1 MFDFYGADA
10 EEALKRLHSSP
21 IGISEREAESRLE
34 KYGANALEKGKKSGF
49 LKLFL
54 GQFKDVM
61 IILLIAAA
69 VVTAT
74 MAVLSGDRSDLTDT
88 FIILFIIFLNA
99 LVGAVQQYR
108 ADRAIENLKKLSV
121 CSVKCRRAGRD
132 VVIDGERL
140 VPGDVI
146 TLAEGDMVPADCR
159 ILSCAALK
167 CDESALT
174 GESAGEMKSAL
185 PVRGENVP
193 VSAQKNILFS
203 STYVLGGTATA
214 VVFATGMRTEIGK
227 IAAMLSTAKESP
239 TPLENS
245 LNKLG
250 RLITAFVLA
259 VTAVIFILSLVVR
272 RDGIAANFM
281 TAVAIAVAAIPEG
294 LPAVVTIIMAMG
306 VRRMSGEH
314 VVIRK
319 LRSVETLG
327 GCNYVCTDKTGTLT
341 ENRMRVKEES
351 CSSSARRLLY
361 MCMHECVN
369 VKGGSGAYI
378 GDPTEVAVK
387 LHAAARLP
395 EPCAERVAEIPFS
408 SERKVMTVGVRI
420 SSRGDGG
427 YSGEYSFSKGAPDV
441 LVRACTKIYDE
452 GGVRPMTEGDRARI
466 LGAGDKMSAKALR
479 VLAFACR
486 EGEARES
493 GLTYLGMCGMSDPL
507 KAGVP
512 LAVAESR
519 RAGITTVMITG
530 DHKKTAFAVAKQA
543 GIAEREEQ
551 VISGEELD
559 RLDLEGR
566 REAVKRCTVFARV
579 TPRHKNAIVGY
590 LKEGGN
596 VVAMTGDGVN
606 DAPSI
611 KTADIGIAM
620 GTSGTDVTKNAS
632 DMVITDD
639 NFTTIV
645 AAVREGRRIFSN
657 IKKTICFFLATNLAE
672 VLAVLVASLALF
684 NFDFLRS
691 TQLLWINLITDSFPV
706 LALGCER
713 VDDYAMRRP
722 PERAEKA
729 LFSRGT
735 AASVVFF
742 GLYMTAVVLGVFV
755 CALAVWG
762 NAVASTMTFLSISF
776 LELFHA
782 FNTRSERASALSG
795 LSGNKVLVATV
806 LAGIALNVLICA
818 VPPLASAFGLVML
831 APAQWAA
838 VAAASL
844 SVVLA
849 GELYKAALR
858 IRDGRAARRAGI
870 KSKARAF

>member
-351 CSSSARRLLY
+351 
-361 MCMHECVN
+361 
-369 VKGGSGAYI
+369 
-378 GDPTEVAVK
+378 
-387 LHAAARLP
+387 
-395 EPCAERVAEIPFS
+395 
-408 SERKVMTVGVRI
+408 
-420 SSRGDGG
+420 
-427 YSGEYSFSKGAPDV
+427 
-441 LVRACTKIYDE
+441 
-452 GGVRPMTEGDRARI
+452 
-466 LGAGDKMSAKALR
+466 
-479 VLAFACR
+479 
-486 EGEARES
+486 
-493 GLTYLGMCGMSDPL
+493 
-507 KAGVP
+507 
-512 LAVAESR
+512 
-519 RAGITTVMITG
+519 
-530 DHKKTAFAVAKQA
+530 
-543 GIAEREEQ
+543 
-551 VISGEELD
+551 
-559 RLDLEGR
+559 
-566 REAVKRCTVFARV
+566 
-579 TPRHKNAIVGY
+579 
-590 LKEGGN
+590 
-596 VVAMTGDGVN
+596 
-606 DAPSI
+606 
-611 KTADIGIAM
+611 
-620 GTSGTDVTKNAS
+620 
-632 DMVITDD
+632 
-639 NFTTIV
+639 
-645 AAVREGRRIFSN
+645 
-657 IKKTICFFLATNLAE
+657 
-672 VLAVLVASLALF
+672 
-684 NFDFLRS
+684 
-691 TQLLWINLITDSFPV
+691 
-706 LALGCER
+706 
-713 VDDYAMRRP
+713 
-722 PERAEKA
+722 
-729 LFSRGT
+729 
-735 AASVVFF
+735 
-742 GLYMTAVVLGVFV
+742 
-755 CALAVWG
+755 
-762 NAVASTMTFLSISF
+762 
-776 LELFHA
+776 
-782 FNTRSERASALSG
+782 
-795 LSGNKVLVATV
+795 
-806 LAGIALNVLICA
+806 
-818 VPPLASAFGLVML
+818 
-831 APAQWAA
+831 
-838 VAAASL
+838 
-844 SVVLA
+844 
-849 GELYKAALR
+849 
-858 IRDGRAARRAGI
+858 
-870 KSKARAF
+870 